1 MGLSAGQWMTILAD
15 GRSQRHE
22 QPSVRNVQCLHGQAK
37 SDSNGTSLVISV
49 CGPEFKSELVR
60 PCTERHAVYF
70 VPTIGSVSLLPPPQA
85 GDRSFASLSL
95 SALRSAYKI
104 SMFSVMWTLL
114 LCLASG
120 ESFSLHLLLCW
131 RYMLPSQDIISKN
144 DLSPAGLLYPR
155 CT

>member
-70 VPTIGSVSLLPPPQA
+70 VPTIGLYAFYLRLKLEIDRLQVFSFPPYALPTKSQCSRLCGPCFFVLLVASRFPYTCYCA
-85 GDRSFASLSL
+85 GDTCSQVRTS
-95 SALRSAYKI
+95 SAK
-104 SMFSVMWTLL
+104 T
-114 LCLASG
+114 
-120 ESFSLHLLLCW
+120 
-131 RYMLPSQDIISKN
+131 
-144 DLSPAGLLYPR
+144 
-155 CT
+155 T